1 MMLLCIKGD
10 DMIKR
15 KLIEQIRAKLD
26 SQKALIIYG
35 ARQTGKTTL
44 IRNILPE
51 ISENVLYLNGDD
63 TDVRELFSSYSS
75 TQLRAIIGKN
85 DVVFIDEAQR
95 IKEIGL
101 IIKIIVD
108 NFPDIKVIATGS
120 SSFELLNNVSE
131 PLTGRKYEFLLY
143 PLSFGEMTEHHGLL
157 DETRLLE
164 HRMLY
169 GYYPEVVTNIGEE
182 KELLK
187 LLADSYLYKDLLIL
201 DSISKS
207 AVLEKIVKALALQ
220 VGSEVSFNEIAQLVG
235 ASPATVEKYISLL
248 EKAFVV
254 FQLPAFSRN
263 VRNEIKKGKK
273 IYFYDN
279 GIRNT
284 VINNFTPL
292 ASRADKGALWENFLI
307 SERMKRNAY
316 SKTNTETYFWR
327 TKQQQEIDYIEE
339 IDGVL
344 HTYEFKF
351 GEKTKAKLPLTFS
364 KAYPEHSFDVINSQ
378 NFVEFLLN

>member
-1 MMLLCIKGD
+1 
-10 DMIKR
+10 MIKR
-15 KLIEQIRAKLD
+15 KLIEQIREKLN

-85 DVVFIDEAQR
+85 EVVFIDEAQR

-143 PLSFGEMTEHHGLL
+143 PVSFGEMAEHHGLL

-169 GYYPEVVTNIGEE
+169 GYYPEIVTNIGEE

-220 VGSEVSFNEIAQLVG
+220 ISSEVSFNEIAQLVG

-292 ASRADKGALWENFLI
+292 SSRADKGALWENFLI
-307 SERMKRNAY
+307 SERIKRNAY
-316 SKTNTETYFWR
+316 NKTDAETFFWR

-344 HTYEFKF
+344 YTYEFKF
-351 GEKTKAKLPLTFS
+351 GDKTKAKLPLTFS

-378 NFVEFLLN
+378 NFAEFLLN

>member
-1 MMLLCIKGD
+1 MLLCSKGD
-10 DMIKR
+10 GMIKR
-15 KLIEQIRAKLD
+15 KLIEQIRAKLN

-108 NFPDIKVIATGS
+108 NFPEIKVIATGS

-143 PLSFGEMTEHHGLL
+143 PLSFGEMAEHHGLL

-169 GYYPEVVTNIGEE
+169 GYYPEIVTNIGEE
-182 KELLK
+182 IELLK

-235 ASPATVEKYISLL
+235 ASPATVEKYITLL

-316 SKTNTETYFWR
+316 SIINTETYFWR

-344 HTYEFKF
+344 HTYELKF
-351 GEKTKAKLPLTFS
+351 GDKTKAKLPLTFS

-378 NFVEFLLN
+378 NFAEFLLN

>member
-1 MMLLCIKGD
+1 
-10 DMIKR
+10 MIKR
-15 KLIEQIRAKLD
+15 KLIEQIRAKLN

-120 SSFELLNNVSE
+120 SSFELLSNVSE

-143 PLSFGEMTEHHGLL
+143 PVSFGEMAEHHGLL

-169 GYYPEVVTNIGEE
+169 GYYPEIVTNIGEE

-220 VGSEVSFNEIAQLVG
+220 IGSEVSFNEIAQLVG

-292 ASRADKGALWENFLI
+292 SSRADKGALWENFLI
-307 SERMKRNAY
+307 SERIKRNTY
-316 SKTNTETYFWR
+316 NKIHVETFFWR

-344 HTYEFKF
+344 YTYEFKF
-351 GEKTKAKLPLTFS
+351 GDKTKAKLPLTFS

-378 NFVEFLLN
+378 NFAEFLLS

>member
-1 MMLLCIKGD
+1 
-10 DMIKR
+10 MITR
-15 KLIEQIRAKLD
+15 TLTEQIRAKLN
-26 SQKALIIYG
+26 SQKALIVYG

-44 IRNILPE
+44 IRSVLPE

-75 TQLRAIIGKN
+75 TQLKAIIGKN
-85 DVVFIDEAQR
+85 DTVFIDEAQR

-108 NFPDIKVIATGS
+108 NFPEIKVIATGS
-120 SSFELLNNVSE
+120 SSFELLSNISE

-143 PLSFGEMTEHHGLL
+143 PVSFGEMVDHHGLL

-169 GYYPEVVTNIGEE
+169 GYYPEIVTSLGEE

-187 LLADSYLYKDLLIL
+187 LLADSYLYKDLLML
-201 DSISKS
+201 ESISKS

-235 ASPATVEKYISLL
+235 ASPTTVEKYITLL

-273 IYFYDN
+273 VYFYDN
-279 GIRNT
+279 GIRNA

-307 SERMKRNAY
+307 AERMKRNAY
-316 SKTNTETYFWR
+316 SKVHADTYFWR
-327 TKQQQEIDYIEE
+327 TTQQQEIDYIEE

-344 HTYEFKF
+344 HAYEFKF
-351 GEKTKAKLPLTFS
+351 GDKAKAKLPVTFS
-364 KAYPEHSFDVINSQ
+364 KSYPEHSFEVINRQ
-378 NFVEFLLN
+378 NFAEFLL

>member
-1 MMLLCIKGD
+1 
-10 DMIKR
+10 MIQR
-15 KLIEQIRAKLD
+15 KLTEQIKAKLNNK
-26 SQKALIIYG
+26 KALIIYG

-44 IRNILPE
+44 IKNILPE

-63 TDVRELFSSYSS
+63 SDVRELFSSYSS
-75 TQLRAIIGKN
+75 TQLKAIIGKN

-120 SSFELLNNVSE
+120 SSFELLSNISE

-143 PLSFGEMTEHHGLL
+143 PLSFGEMVAHHGLL
-157 DETRLLE
+157 DESRLLE
-164 HRMLY
+164 HRLLY
-169 GYYPEVVTNIGEE
+169 GYYPEIVTSAGEE
-182 KELLK
+182 VELLK
-187 LLADSYLYKDLLIL
+187 LLADSYLYKDLLML
-201 DSISKS
+201 ESISKS

-235 ASPATVEKYISLL
+235 ANHETVVKYISLL

-263 VRNEIKKGKK
+263 IRNEIKKGKK

-279 GIRNT
+279 GIRNA
-284 VINNFTPL
+284 VINNFTSL
-292 ASRADKGALWENFLI
+292 GSRADKGALWENFLI

-316 SKTNTETYFWR
+316 NKVDAETYFWR
-327 TKQQQEIDYIEE
+327 TTQQQEIDYIEE
-339 IDGVL
+339 IDGIL
-344 HTYEFKF
+344 HAYEFKYSS
-351 GEKTKAKLPLTFS
+351 TVKAKLPITFS
-364 KAYPEHSFDVINSQ
+364 KSYPDHSFQVVNIENYS
-378 NFVEFLLN
+378 EYLL